1 MKIIKSKIS
10 TGLIHQKIFHIDNFW
25 DDCIK
30 EEQKQ
35 NDPLFILSPSDNAYN
50 NGKSH
55 INNYYKK
62 LCNKIPNLYQEEQNS
77 IMKKKK
83 IKKSLKHSLLLYS
96 YGLEQKRVTQSNYI
110 ENKLNKEKEEL
121 KLCTWKPSL
130 YKPNQIQLHNNS
142 VQNKK
147 KIKNEIYN
155 TNQILEIV
163 NKQECTFKPKINTNK
178 SNKDLKQIF
187 NRSKS
192 MVMYTDKENFS
203 FMMRYKKARDEHM
216 IKRFKKLFV
225 KDESYKNSFLEM
237 TSRNCEQNYKNYLNV
252 NNNIDVIDDDL
263 KCNYNNNNY
272 IFNLSAGNKSSV
284 ISKKKLNKANKGNK
298 FKAKKYYQGI
308 LKKQLSLINLEA
320 I

>member
-1 MKIIKSKIS
+1 
-10 TGLIHQKIFHIDNFW
+10 
-25 DDCIK
+25 
-30 EEQKQ
+30 
-35 NDPLFILSPSDNAYN
+35 
-50 NGKSH
+50 
-55 INNYYKK
+55 
-62 LCNKIPNLYQEEQNS
+62 
-77 IMKKKK
+77 
-83 IKKSLKHSLLLYS
+83 
-96 YGLEQKRVTQSNYI
+96 
-110 ENKLNKEKEEL
+110 
-121 KLCTWKPSL
+121 
-130 YKPNQIQLHNNS
+130 
-142 VQNKK
+142 
-147 KIKNEIYN
+147 
-155 TNQILEIV
+155 
-163 NKQECTFKPKINTNK
+163 
-178 SNKDLKQIF
+178 
-187 NRSKS
+187 
-192 MVMYTDKENFS
+192 MYTDKENFS